1 VALGAELTELR
12 RTLHRVP
19 ELGKKLPKTQSV
31 VREALA
37 GLPLSIRTG
46 GSLSSLTAVLHGGAG
61 PGPAVLLRAD
71 MDGLPIEERSGEPFS
86 STVDGAMH
94 ACGHDLHMAGLVGAA
109 KLLCGMADRIAG
121 DVVFMFQPSEETEG
135 GAQSMIDEG
144 VLDAAGERVIA
155 AYALHVTSSG
165 EPYGF
170 LTTRPGPLMAASD
183 RFRVWV
189 RGAGGHGSQPHTA
202 RDPIPAACE
211 MVTALQTYVTRTHD
225 VFDPVVITVGAFHAG
240 QADNAI
246 PAEAYFGASIR
257 SFSPTARDRVRR
269 GVADVVRGIAAA
281 YGLEVEPR
289 WDDGYPSLVNDETEA
304 HFLAGVATELFGDE
318 RFGWR
323 AAPDPR
329 SEDFSYVL
337 RQVPGAFVF
346 LGACP
351 PDLDPGTAPANHS
364 PLARFDDGVL
374 PDAALL
380 LSELAL
386 RRLSR

>member
-1 VALGAELTELR
+1 VAGLPEHATALGAELAELR
-12 RTLHRVP
+12 RDLHRFP
-19 ELGKKLPKTQSV
+19 ELGRQLPKTQST
-31 VREALA
+31 VRAALA
-37 GLPLSIRTG
+37 GLPLTIRTG
-46 GSLSSLTAVLHGGAG
+46 EALSSLTAVLHGTAG

-71 MDGLPIEERSGEPFS
+71 MDALPIEERSGEPFS

-135 GAQSMIDEG
+135 GARLMIEEG
-144 VLDAAGERVIA
+144 LLEAAGQRVAA
-155 AYALHVTSSG
+155 AYALHVSSSG

-170 LTTRPGPLMAASD
+170 VTTRPGPLMAASD

-240 QADNAI
+240 NADNAI

-257 SFSPTARDRVRR
+257 SFSPAARDRVR
-269 GVADVVRGIAAA
+269 
-281 YGLEVEPR
+281 
-289 WDDGYPSLVNDETEA
+289 
-304 HFLAGVATELFGDE
+304 HE

-323 AAPDPR
+323 PAPDPR

-337 RQVPGAFVF
+337 QEIPGAFAF

-351 PDLDPGTAPANHS
+351 PELDPATAPANHS
-364 PLARFDDGVL
+364 PLARFDDGIL

-380 LSELAL
+380 LAELAL